1 MLQQESRSIVS
12 LIMCVGVAA
21 PIALKKNLMVSAVL
35 SLISTTKET
44 TMKLTTIALA
54 IAFALPSTF
63 ALARGGMSIGSH
75 VTRPFSTVGAAGTQR
90 SGRAE
95 IPGEV
100 GRGESPPSVLQGH
113 PGGSVNWASIMR
125 CTAVAIGAVFIA
137 CVVIYVAT
145 HLMLL
150 EL

>member
-54 IAFALPSTF
+54 IAFTLPSTF
-63 ALARGGMSIGSH
+63 ALARGGMHIGSH
-75 VTRPFSTVGAAGTQR
+75 VTRPFASAVGTGRIAAMPRNVSGNTLAPIAHDPSGSTLTGSAMNRT
-90 SGRAE
+90 
-95 IPGEV
+95 
-100 GRGESPPSVLQGH
+100 
-113 PGGSVNWASIMR
+113 GGYN
-125 CTAVAIGAVFIA
+125 
-137 CVVIYVAT
+137 
-145 HLMLL
+145 
-150 EL
+150 